1 MLSMLPPLSF
11 AVRSDEIQVLQILL
25 LLVLEEEIGQKGR
38 YYVVKPV
45 INEDANTELQELAQH
60 YFQITEAEVIEQSFE
75 KDREQDGVLE
85 DFDF

>member
-1 MLSMLPPLSF
+1 M
-11 AVRSDEIQVLQILL
+11 
-25 LLVLEEEIGQKGR
+25 
-38 YYVVKPV
+38 KPV
-45 INEDANTELQELAQH
+45 IIEDANTELQELAQH